1 MSTINNP
8 LIKSS
13 VFQSG
18 SNQGNDS
25 FLSMENGDFDINQLL
40 NKNAVQSNNTFN
52 QNSYME
58 KLNKNLE
65 TQNSINADYFSA
77 KNLGSTLGHIGTI
90 GGVLASVYG
99 MYEQKK
105 FNKDMRGMEKDRV
118 ARENKRV
125 DDAQANYDKVW
136 KA

>member
-13 VFQSG
+13 VFKTG
-18 SNQGNDS
+18 SNQENDS

-40 NKNAVQSNNTFN
+40 NKNAVQSPNFSNN
-52 QNSYME
+52 NSYLE

-99 MYEQKK
+99 MHEQKK
-105 FNKDMRGMEKDRV
+105 FNKDMLEMEKNRV

>member
-1 MSTINNP
+1 MSTIDNP

-13 VFQSG
+13 VFKSG
-18 SNQGNDS
+18 SNQGDDS

-40 NKNAVQSNNTFN
+40 NKNAVQSPNLSNN
-52 QNSYME
+52 NSYLE

-65 TQNSINADYFSA
+65 TQNSINGDYFSA
-77 KNLGSTLGHIGTI
+77 KNLGSTMGSIGAI
-90 GGVLASVYG
+90 GGALANVYG

-105 FNKDMRGMEKDRV
+105 FNKDMLDMEKNRV

>member
-13 VFQSG
+13 VFKSG
-18 SNQGNDS
+18 SNQENDS
-25 FLSMENGDFDINQLL
+25 FLSIENGDFDINQLL
-40 NKNAVQSNNTFN
+40 NKNAVQSPNLSNN
-52 QNSYME
+52 NSYLE

-65 TQNSINADYFSA
+65 TQNSINGDYFSA
-77 KNLGSTLGHIGTI
+77 KNLGSTLGSIGAI
-90 GGVLASVYG
+90 GGALASVYG
-99 MYEQKK
+99 MHEQKK
-105 FNKDMRGMEKDRV
+105 FNKDMLEMEKDRV

>member
-13 VFQSG
+13 VFKTG
-18 SNQGNDS
+18 SNQENDS

-40 NKNAVQSNNTFN
+40 NKNAVQSPNFSNN
-52 QNSYME
+52 NSYLE

-77 KNLGSTLGHIGTI
+77 KNLGSTMGSIGAI
-90 GGVLASVYG
+90 GGALASVYG
-99 MYEQKK
+99 MHEQKK
-105 FNKDMRGMEKDRV
+105 FNKDMLEMEKNRV

>member
-1 MSTINNP
+1 MSTIDNP

-13 VFQSG
+13 VFKSG
-18 SNQGNDS
+18 SNQGDDS

-40 NKNAVQSNNTFN
+40 NKNAVQSPNLSNN
-52 QNSYME
+52 NSYLE

-77 KNLGSTLGHIGTI
+77 KNLGSTMGSIGAI
-90 GGVLASVYG
+90 GGALASVYG
-99 MYEQKK
+99 MHEQKK
-105 FNKDMRGMEKDRV
+105 FNKDMLEMEKNRV